1 MKILKV
7 FAMTMIALLLT
18 GCYTQ
23 LQYSQTMRKITDEE
37 KKEAKT
43 YPQNDQVREE
53 AQVTQQPDEYVENES
68 EEYVPIY
75 YKDYDYADGYDKCN
89 CNPYYSYN
97 FYGDSYFFPSYGSW
111 YDYYRPRL
119 GIGFSTGYFSPWHH
133 RRYFG
138 HSFAFTFSWGYP
150 HSYYYYDSFHYP
162 FYDYWYHRPIAYNY
176 FYFYGNSRYGYG
188 YYGEKYRKSDR
199 NVRYGPRNTGSN
211 RVVSDR
217 NRSGET
223 RVRSRSTVNSGSRQG
238 VRSRSVGTS
247 RTRATV
253 KRNSNSSRVSR
264 TRNSDANSSS
274 ARTRS
279 RDDIQNNS
287 SRERVYIDRTGQK
300 STPVV
305 IDRDRYREIRSRTLR
320 NNSARALD
328 RSSDIRSNSLRKAR
342 INDLRNRVEQRRP
355 TFFDRMKSFFEN
367 NSSRIIN
374 SRSTNRSTNR
384 TIRARSSSN
393 RSSISRSS
401 SSSRSKVTRSRSS
414 SGNSRSKG
422 SSSRSRSGGGSSDSD
437 RSRGN

>member
-1 MKILKV
+1 MKTLKV
-7 FAMTMIALLLT
+7 FAITMIALLLT

-23 LQYSQTMRKITDEE
+23 LQYSQTMHKITDEE
-37 KKEAKT
+37 KKESKT
-43 YPQNDQVREE
+43 YPQSGQDREE
-53 AQVTQQPDEYVENES
+53 VQNTQRSDEYVESES
-68 EEYVPIY
+68 EDYVPVY
-75 YKDYDYADGYDKCN
+75 YKDYGYAEEYDKCN

-138 HSFAFTFSWGYP
+138 HSFSFTFSWGYP

-162 FYDYWYHRPIAYNY
+162 FYDYWYHRPFAYNY
-176 FYFYGNSRYGYG
+176 FYFYDNSRYGYG

-199 NVRYGPRNTGSN
+199 NVRYGPRNIGSN

-223 RVRSRSTVNSGSRQG
+223 RVRSRSAVNNGNRQG

-247 RTRATV
+247 RTQTTV
-253 KRNSNSSRVSR
+253 KRNSSSSRVSR
-264 TRNSDANSSS
+264 TRNSNENSSS

-279 RDDIQNNS
+279 RDNIQNNN

-300 STPVV
+300 STPVI
-305 IDRDRYREIRSRTLR
+305 IDRDRYREVRARTLKNR
-320 NNSARALD
+320 SAQTLD
-328 RSSDIRSNSLRKAR
+328 HRTDIRSNDLRKAR
-342 INDLRNRVEQRRP
+342 IDIRNRVEQRRP
-355 TFFDRMKSFFEN
+355 TFFQRMKSFFDN

-374 SRSTNRSTNR
+374 SGSTHRSNNSAIRS
-384 TIRARSSSN
+384 RSSSN

-414 SGNSRSKG
+414 SSNSRSKG

>member
-1 MKILKV
+1 
-7 FAMTMIALLLT
+7 MIALLLT

-23 LQYSQTMRKITDEE
+23 LQYSQTMRPITDE
-37 KKEAKT
+37 
-43 YPQNDQVREE
+43 REE
-53 AQVTQQPDEYVENES
+53 EPRTYARGEQVGEDARVTEESDEYVEGEG
-68 EEYVPIY
+68 EDYVPVY
-75 YKDYDYADGYDKCN
+75 YKDYKYAEEYDNCN

-111 YDYYRPRL
+111 RDYYRPRWSV
-119 GIGFSTGYFSPWHH
+119 GFSTGYFSPWYHS
-133 RRYFG
+133 RYFG
-138 HSFAFTFSWGYP
+138 HSFAFSFSWGYP
-150 HSYYYYDSFHYP
+150 YSYYYYDSYHYP

-188 YYGEKYRKSDR
+188 YHGDKYRKSDR

-211 RVVSDR
+211 RVVGDR

-223 RVRSRSTVNSGSRQG
+223 RVRSRSAVNDGSRQG

-253 KRNSNSSRVSR
+253 DRSSNSSRVSR
-264 TRNSDANSSS
+264 TRSSDGNGSS

-279 RDDIQNNS
+279 RENIQNDNN
-287 SRERVYIDRTGQK
+287 RERVYIDRTGQK

-320 NNSARALD
+320 SNSARSLD
-328 RSSDIRSNSLRKAR
+328 RRSDIRSNSLRKAR
-342 INDLRNRVEQRRP
+342 INDLRNRIDQKRP
-355 TFFDRMKSFFEN
+355 TFFDRMRTFFQS

-374 SRSTNRSTNR
+374 SRSTNRSNNR
-384 TIRARSSSN
+384 AIRSRSSSN
-393 RSSISRSS
+393 RSSVGRSN

-414 SGNSRSKG
+414 SSSSRSKG